1 MFEGRP
7 ERPPPRPPRIKSKDM
22 YLDVTPQN
30 NVAEHAAAAAAAA
43 AFALLILLVC
53 FFVCL
58 STVLASNICW
68 NSLQSHFF

>member
-43 AFALLILLVC
+43 AFAVADPAGLFLCVLVDS
-53 FFVCL
+53 FSF
-58 STVLASNICW
+58 
-68 NSLQSHFF
+68 